1 MKNRSSGAKKI
12 LSILLILATLL
23 SLAACGDGK
32 GKDSAKENGDIT
44 DSNGR
49 EIELTDDPSSA
60 TAASVYAVSTPFFV
74 ALKITD
80 RVLAIN
86 VKKPFWK
93 SADEGLGKAGTVGN
107 GVVDLEKLAKYHPS
121 ALVHRSNDPETV
133 RAVENLGIDVICIT
147 VENMD
152 DVKATLRM
160 LGRYYG
166 AEEAAETAAEWI
178 DKKYAYIDSIVEK
191 IPEEKRV
198 TALLMGGELGRVAG
212 KDMLQSWMIEKA
224 GGIPVVTE
232 AKDHNWINIG
242 VERIFEYDP
251 QVLFCTSSTA
261 REYTTEE
268 LLSDKAWSA
277 MKAVTSGNIYVMPC
291 KQDSWDMPGLSP
303 VLGTMYMLHCM
314 YPEYFSE
321 EDLFDQMDQY
331 YRFMFGRTFTL
342 EELGYQ

>member
-1 MKNRSSGAKKI
+1 MKRLTA
-12 LSILLILATLL
+12 LLLVLAMLF
-23 SLAACGDGK
+23 SFSACGKDGDK
-32 GKDSAKENGDIT
+32 NSGNKNGYVT
-44 DSNGR
+44 DANGR
-49 EIELTDDPSSA
+49 EISLTDDPSSA

-86 VKKPFWK
+86 VKKAFWK

-133 RAVENLGIDVICIT
+133 KAVENLGIDVICIT

-152 DVKATLRM
+152 DVKSTLRL
-160 LGRYYG
+160 LGKYYG
-166 AEEAAETAAEWI
+166 AEEVAETAAEWI
-178 DKKYAYIDSIVEK
+178 DRKYAYIDSIVEK
-191 IPEEKRV
+191 IPQEERV

-212 KDMLQSWMIEKA
+212 SDMLQSWMIEKA
-224 GGIPVVTE
+224 GGIPLVE
-232 AKDHNWINIG
+232 ESKDHNWINIG
-242 VERIFEYDP
+242 VERVFEYDP
-251 QVLFCTSSTA
+251 QFIFCTSSTA

-277 MKAVTSGNIYVMPC
+277 MKAVTGNNIYVIPC

-314 YPEYFSE
+314 YPSYFSE

-342 EELGYQ
+342 EELGY

>member
-1 MKNRSSGAKKI
+1 MKRSIA
-12 LSILLILATLL
+12 LLLVAAMLL
-23 SLAACGDGK
+23 SFSACGK
-32 GKDSAKENGDIT
+32 GGDKNSGNEIGYVT
-44 DSNGR
+44 DANGR
-49 EIELTDDPSSA
+49 EIALTDDPSSA

-86 VKKPFWK
+86 VKKAFWK
-93 SADEGLGKAGTVGN
+93 SADEGFGKAGTVGN

-152 DVKATLRM
+152 DVKSTLRL

-166 AEEAAETAAEWI
+166 AEEQAETAAEWI
-178 DKKYAYIDSIVEK
+178 DRKYAYIDSIVEK
-191 IPEEKRV
+191 IPEEERV

-212 KDMLQSWMIEKA
+212 SDMLQSWMIEKA
-224 GGIPVVTE
+224 GGIPLVE
-232 AKDHNWINIG
+232 ESKDHNWINIG

-251 QVLFCTSSTA
+251 QFLFCTSSTA

-268 LLSDKAWSA
+268 LMSDKAWSA
-277 MKAVTSGNIYVMPC
+277 MKAVTKGNIYVIPC
-291 KQDSWDMPGLSP
+291 RQDSWDMPGLSA

-314 YPEYFSE
+314 YPSYFSE

-342 EELGYQ
+342 EELGY